1 MRCDQS
7 HPSPFPPC
15 LRVFARADGRLHAC
29 SPSDRAARPPPD
41 YVSQGTWT
49 FGALEFSSEFCSG
62 NIAAVEQLD
71 DAGTSFELTT
81 AADCAGMACVTGY
94 RTWFY
99 YVVRGAKKD
108 LNLTMVVSN
117 MNPQTK
123 MFNQGMKPCYKVGD
137 GPSAKWERLP
147 SDISHSVGEGRIF
160 EIKFRFRFSSD
171 APVYFAFCYP
181 YSFEETVKKCDAYAK
196 LFSPAC
202 GYSRARDDSVYFERE
217 VLTTDSRHAL
227 APTHTHTHA
236 RAHTHTHTHTRSVIR
251 ARAQWQRRC

>member
-1 MRCDQS
+1 
-7 HPSPFPPC
+7 
-15 LRVFARADGRLHAC
+15 
-29 SPSDRAARPPPD
+29 
-41 YVSQGTWT
+41 
-49 FGALEFSSEFCSG
+49 
-62 NIAAVEQLD
+62 
-71 DAGTSFELTT
+71 
-81 AADCAGMACVTGY
+81 MACVTGY

-181 YSFEETVKKCDAYAK
+181 YSFEE
-196 LFSPAC
+196 LS
-202 GYSRARDDSVYFERE
+202 
-217 VLTTDSRHAL
+217 LIH
-227 APTHTHTHA
+227 
-236 RAHTHTHTHTRSVIR
+236 I
-251 ARAQWQRRC
+251 